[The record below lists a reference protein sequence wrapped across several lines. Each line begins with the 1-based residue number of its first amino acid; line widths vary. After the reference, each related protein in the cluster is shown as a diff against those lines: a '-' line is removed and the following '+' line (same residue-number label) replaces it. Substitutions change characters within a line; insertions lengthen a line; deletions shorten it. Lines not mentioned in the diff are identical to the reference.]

1 MLNSVIL
8 LVSALSGTMAKMPRG
23 WPGVTYGKRDMGAG
37 FEPTAIDLL
46 NFLSKQINKI
56 VFNSREKRMIQAN
69 L

>member
-37 FEPTAIDLL
+37 FEAT
-46 NFLSKQINKI
+46 SIN
-56 VFNSREKRMIQAN
+56 
-69 L
+69 